1 MCQWWQG
8 PEHLHPDVLQLAL
21 DALRRTLVL
30 WEGEGGSPGEAPRVL
45 VCTTWELGLSLIHI

>member
-45 VCTTWELGLSLIHI
+45 VCTTWELGRGPGG